1 MRRAFCE
8 GRGGAERVWRT
19 VCRWGTTPLDEA
31 RKCGG
36 RTLWALLEEARANEL
51 AMFPERG
58 EEVRDKMHPRRCS
71 VFPYHP
77 WRAATGEEQRMEGV
91 VLWIPHTIGSLV
103 ASAQEKLDLPGPASR
118 LRLLCEDGARVLDVD
133 MVNDG
138 QKLYL
143 VGGEDGDEK
152 DGQ

>member
-1 MRRAFCE
+1 
-8 GRGGAERVWRT
+8 V

-36 RTLWALLEEARANEL
+36 RTLLALLEQARAEEL
-51 AMFPERG
+51 SKFPERG

-77 WRAATGEEQRMEGV
+77 WRAAAGTGAGRRKEGV
-91 VLWIPHTIGSLV
+91 VLWIPHTIEGLV
-103 ASAQEKLDLPGPASR
+103 ASAQEKLGVPGPGAR

-143 VGGEDGDEK
+143 VGGGDDDDQEDGE
-152 DGQ
+152 

>member
-1 MRRAFCE
+1 
-8 GRGGAERVWRT
+8 
-19 VCRWGTTPLDEA
+19 
-31 RKCGG
+31 
-36 RTLWALLEEARANEL
+36 
-51 AMFPERG
+51 MFPERG

-77 WRAATGEEQRMEGV
+77 WRAAGSKGEERRRMEGV
-91 VLWIPHTIGSLV
+91 VLWIPHTMESLV
-103 ASAQEKLDLPGPASR
+103 ASAQEKLELPGPASR

-143 VGGEDGDEK
+143 VGGEDGDQK